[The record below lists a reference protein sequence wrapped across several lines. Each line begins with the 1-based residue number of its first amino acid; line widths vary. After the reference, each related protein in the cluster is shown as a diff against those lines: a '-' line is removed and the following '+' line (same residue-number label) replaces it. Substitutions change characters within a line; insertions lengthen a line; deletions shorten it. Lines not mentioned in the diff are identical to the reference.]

1 MEKIIQDVKDKF
13 NNYPNRLN
21 HIENVVN
28 TAIELANHYSIDVK
42 KAKIA
47 AWYHDYAK
55 LDKVEDQ
62 VRYMDLKDIKKYSET
77 PIMYHAICA
86 ANLLSYNHNIYDPEI
101 LNAIRGHVWGIENM
115 SDLAKI
121 ILLSDKISDDRTYD
135 GVGNIRELA
144 FKDLN
149 LATLKAL
156 ENIRDF
162 QVESNLTTHQEQ
174 NKIITE
180 IKELID
186 EKTK

>member
-1 MEKIIQDVKDKF
+1 MEKIIQDVRNKF
-13 NNYPNRLN
+13 SNYPSRLN
-21 HIENVVN
+21 HIENVVKI
-28 TAIELANHYSIDVK
+28 AIELANHYTVDVG

-62 VRYMDLKDIKKYSET
+62 VRYIDLKDIKKYTET

-86 ANLLSYNHNIYDPEI
+86 ANLLSYNHDIYDPEI
-101 LNAIRGHVWGIENM
+101 LNAIRGHVWGIKEM

-121 ILLSDKISDDRTYD
+121 ILLSDKISEDRTYD
-135 GVGNIRELA
+135 GVESIRKLA
-144 FKDLN
+144 LKDLN

-162 QVESNLTTHQEQ
+162 QEESNLTIHQEQ
-174 NKIITE
+174 NEIINE

-186 EKTK
+186 GKTK